1 MQNYIKSNLVST
13 IIDDYLQNMMLEQSG
28 YELNAEKQLLQANE
42 IIQASAEEVEKSN
55 QKFLDGEKLYKRLSA
70 AR

>member
-1 MQNYIKSNLVST
+1 MQNYLKSNLVST

-42 IIQASAEEVEKSN
+42 IIKASAEEVEKSN